1 MYYFII
7 NSMSNSMSNSNELCI
22 KNYLNNLESKIN
34 IKNRLDFRNK
44 KNENEDYIPLK
55 NTYNNSNYNKI
66 YNYKNDLNSVKTKL
80 CRSVYVNREG
90 IIENDCK
97 YGVKCNFAHNFNEL
111 NINCNKCHFNKR
123 CKNIEY
129 YNNYFYN
136 KKSQILCDR
145 IHEDETKFN
154 YCHRIGKYAEIFNKF
169 YNIKFEKN
177 SKYKTYNKYS
187 EYRKYHKYRKYGKL
201 SNFYNI
207 KKKINKN
214 NNLSLSERDELKLLR
229 FCIKEKIHL

>member
-7 NSMSNSMSNSNELCI
+7 NSMSNSMLNSMSNSNELCI

-97 YGVKCNFAHNFNEL
+97 YGVKCNFAHNFN
-111 NINCNKCHFNKR
+111 
-123 CKNIEY
+123 
-129 YNNYFYN
+129 
-136 KKSQILCDR
+136 
-145 IHEDETKFN
+145 
-154 YCHRIGKYAEIFNKF
+154 
-169 YNIKFEKN
+169 
-177 SKYKTYNKYS
+177 
-187 EYRKYHKYRKYGKL
+187 
-201 SNFYNI
+201 
-207 KKKINKN
+207 
-214 NNLSLSERDELKLLR
+214 
-229 FCIKEKIHL
+229 